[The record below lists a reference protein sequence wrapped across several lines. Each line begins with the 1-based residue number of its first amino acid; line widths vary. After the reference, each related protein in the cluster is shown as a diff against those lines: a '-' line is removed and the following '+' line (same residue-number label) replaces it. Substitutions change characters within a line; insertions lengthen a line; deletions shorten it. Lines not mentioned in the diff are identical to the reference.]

1 MKTTL
6 IVLVLALIAAMSFAG
21 AAVEQGA
28 TDSGAAVRTG
38 QYGEAP
44 MLAALV
50 ASGELPPVQERLP
63 EVPRVLEVE
72 EIGSYGGALQ
82 QVRDADKSDWLAWT
96 MSKEPLTIIAPDLQ
110 STLPN
115 VVQEYRVSA
124 DGTMI
129 TFKLRNGMRWSD
141 GEPFTID
148 DVMFWYEDVLNNRE
162 LTPEPA
168 NLFARDGKL
177 MVVRKVDDQTFT
189 FNFSKPNSPFVDMM
203 GTWWMYWVPQ
213 YAPKHHLSQFHP
225 TYTSQTKLD
234 GMMNEAGFSTWPELY
249 QSKDCVGSP
258 AMGVHDPACPT
269 LAPWLNQNPK
279 TAPVQI
285 AVRNPYYWKVDPEG
299 NQLPYIDRVE
309 RPLVADTE
317 AWLLKVVAGE
327 EDVTLASFLDPGKN
341 FTFLKEN
348 ESRGDYKVKF
358 FDWWRNASTLYFNHT
373 TSDPVKSKL
382 YADKNFRIALSHA
395 INREEINDL
404 LFGGRY
410 TPTQLGP
417 DEGPP
422 YHGERAMFKQH
433 IEHDPDKANRML
445 DEVGLS
451 ARGRDGFRLGPNGKP
466 LQFIIYHPSWP
477 PENSELGELI
487 KGYWAAVGV
496 NVAIKFLGES
506 AWGALEAADEDD
518 MRLRVGY
525 YVGAP
530 MVPIMSNNLFATTF
544 ESELEWSTW
553 LNTGGAAG
561 VEPPDDLKQLRVI
574 QSEIYAATDREEQ
587 LALYDKAFKIHTDN
601 LWELGLLRWDATG
614 FTYIHNNRIGNVPD
628 PMPGEIIPSQR
639 SAWYIKY

>member
-225 TYTSQTKLD
+225 TYTSRTKLD

-279 TAPVQI
+279 TARCRLRCATRTTGRSIRRATSCP
-285 AVRNPYYWKVDPEG
+285 
-299 NQLPYIDRVE
+299 
-309 RPLVADTE
+309 TST
-317 AWLLKVVAGE
+317 AWSAPWSQTPRRGC
-327 EDVTLASFLDPGKN
+327 
-341 FTFLKEN
+341 
-348 ESRGDYKVKF
+348 SR
-358 FDWWRNASTLYFNHT
+358 
-373 TSDPVKSKL
+373 
-382 YADKNFRIALSHA
+382 
-395 INREEINDL
+395 
-404 LFGGRY
+404 
-410 TPTQLGP
+410 
-417 DEGPP
+417 
-422 YHGERAMFKQH
+422 
-433 IEHDPDKANRML
+433 
-445 DEVGLS
+445 
-451 ARGRDGFRLGPNGKP
+451 
-466 LQFIIYHPSWP
+466 SWP
-477 PENSELGELI
+477 
-487 KGYWAAVGV
+487 A
-496 NVAIKFLGES
+496 
-506 AWGALEAADEDD
+506 
-518 MRLRVGY
+518 RR
-525 YVGAP
+525 
-530 MVPIMSNNLFATTF
+530 T
-544 ESELEWSTW
+544 
-553 LNTGGAAG
+553 
-561 VEPPDDLKQLRVI
+561 
-574 QSEIYAATDREEQ
+574 
-587 LALYDKAFKIHTDN
+587 
-601 LWELGLLRWDATG
+601 
-614 FTYIHNNRIGNVPD
+614 
-628 PMPGEIIPSQR
+628 
-639 SAWYIKY
+639 